1 MVQDRIIFSGSFLYR
16 FEEISGVF
24 GTLCKNSPGI
34 SHMWPVFRRYA
45 MLFLPAGCPHLGRH
59 SFKNLRMLRLGN
71 SQIKIPVELLHTG
84 VIVRMIYSASDT

>member
-16 FEEISGVF
+16 FPRKYPAYLEA
-24 GTLCKNSPGI
+24 LCKNSPGI

-45 MLFLPAGCPHLGRH
+45 MLFFT
-59 SFKNLRMLRLGN
+59 SRMPSPSEGTPQKPPDARLGN

-84 VIVRMIYSASDT
+84 VIVRMIYTRF